1 MIGGIDAEGAIQAS
15 RVYAQ
20 VTGLPSTRPV
30 HKALLFMDQWSVSSG
45 LHPHR
50 PLHAVA
56 LNDPAGTELYV
67 SSVTGEVVR
76 DTSALERG
84 WNWLGANLH
93 WIYPMQL
100 RRHSSIWHWVV
111 VVLSLAG
118 LVSIVTGAVIGF
130 VRLRLWKR
138 YRANDRTPYRGTMKL
153 HHILGLIFLVPLT
166 TYMFSGLLSMN
177 PWGGV

>member
-1 MIGGIDAEGAIQAS
+1 MQRLDPSQIIEELRLTSVLGRPAWLLRSGDGTRHGLFADTGARIGEIDAEDAVHAS
-15 RVYAQ
+15 RVFAHSA
-20 VTGLPSTRPV
+20 GLPPTQPV
-30 HKALLFMDQWSVSSG
+30 HQALLFMDQWSVSSS

-50 PLHAVA
+50 PLHSVA

-67 SSVTGEVVR
+67 SSATGEVVR

-93 WIYPMQL
+93 WIYPLQL

-118 LVSIVTGAVIGF
+118 WCPLSP
-130 VRLRLWKR
+130 VR
-138 YRANDRTPYRGTMKL
+138 
-153 HHILGLIFLVPLT
+153 
-166 TYMFSGLLSMN
+166 
-177 PWGGV
+177 